1 MWRMIKFLILL
12 VILAAIALIAYAYV
26 GPIFFVSDFAA
37 PQEQVVVPVILGT
50 E

>member
-12 VILAAIALIAYAYV
+12 VILATIALISYAYV